1 MGKNG
6 RLSVK
11 IQTFRTRFYGQ
22 TLQKTALSVNSQYN
36 GQKFTDKSPEN
47 AGLSVKCV
55 LLTDKLAKNGHLSV
69 KLDEILAE
77 LADQHYIKN
86 TGQKQ
91 SQIDRH
97 CSVFRSIQAIT
108 GTFSSLL

>member
-1 MGKNG
+1 MAITDKIVKNV
-6 RLSVK
+6 RLFVK

-36 GQKFTDKSPEN
+36 GQKFTDK
-47 AGLSVKCV
+47 
-55 LLTDKLAKNGHLSV
+55 LAKNGHLSV

-77 LADQHYIKN
+77 SADQHYIKN

>member
-36 GQKFTDKSPEN
+36 GQKFTDK
-47 AGLSVKCV
+47 
-55 LLTDKLAKNGHLSV
+55 LAKNGHLSV

-77 LADQHYIKN
+77 SADQHYIKN